1 MSIPIIKAAIMA
13 TVDEAVTI
21 CPVNPTG
28 VPNVIPISISK
39 RLEMIK
45 RAAVAN
51 PVMNRESLMD
61 LFEGVNRLFS
71 SI

>member
-1 MSIPIIKAAIMA
+1 MSIPIIKAAIIA
-13 TVDEAVTI
+13 TIDAAVTI
-21 CPVNPTG
+21 CPVKPTG

-45 RAAVAN
+45 RVLVAN